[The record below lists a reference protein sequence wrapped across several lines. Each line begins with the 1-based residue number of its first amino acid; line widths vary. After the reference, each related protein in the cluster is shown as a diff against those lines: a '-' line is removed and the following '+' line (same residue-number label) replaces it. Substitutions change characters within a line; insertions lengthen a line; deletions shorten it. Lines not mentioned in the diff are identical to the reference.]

1 MITFLIMGKIDR
13 SGGLWYTARM
23 TLIVRIPD
31 DLAKRLAA
39 VGASP
44 ERVALEALQHAADDL
59 ERAAVAIVDRTP
71 AEAAARMRRSRP
83 GNVLPEGITIRD
95 LMSYRRA

>member
-1 MITFLIMGKIDR
+1 MNLT
-13 SGGLWYTARM
+13 
-23 TLIVRIPD
+23 VRIPD
-31 DLAKRLAA
+31 DLAKRLTA

-59 ERAAVAIVDRTP
+59 ERGQRAAGAAVDRTP

-83 GNVLPEGITIRD
+83 GNVLPEGMTVRD
-95 LMSYRRA
+95 LMTYGRA